1 MAEESTYMLTEIALF
16 RLLFA
21 GGNVPCGFSQKDV
34 LGFDE
39 NLAVVL

>member
-1 MAEESTYMLTEIALF
+1 MALF
-16 RLLFA
+16 WSVFTGVSFLVDFLK
-21 GGNVPCGFSQKDV
+21 NEI